1 MHHNEIIG
9 MRCTFL
15 SFFICYSNNLV
26 PLIENAKKRKK
37 IKKSP
42 KHPLINL
49 FICLFYFVFYI
60 NFGLYSRRQINDAH
74 RLWRNG
80 IPIQSGPPRVRSTSP
95 IYSPHLLIYNVH
107 QRMDAADSLTRSGTS
122 PPNLDR
128 SIEDRRPSVIA
139 YLSPGRAA
147 RRRSFPAVADHR
159 LAPLGDTLPKSRTWD
174 YLHEPNDLANT
185 TVVLV
190 PRIEAPWS
198 PTTVAPE
205 HGDFT
210 DSGEEFPG
218 TQCTTSRL
226 LPRAAF
232 SWTAQTLDDRIRAWV
247 ALPAAIYGG
256 GWSLCGAQRLSYER
270 CSSGSGK
277 MGREEGVVKGVLMG
291 TITGRSWAR
300 QLRGLW
306 RGGFGRPPCA
316 RGDGRWGTTRWSDT
330 RAAEPRTRDESGI
343 EPAG

>member
-26 PLIENAKKRKK
+26 PLIEYAKKRKK
-37 IKKSP
+37 IKKSQ

-107 QRMDAADSLTRSGTS
+107 QRMDAADALTRSGTS

-139 YLSPGRAA
+139 YLYPSRAA
-147 RRRSFPAVADHR
+147 RRHSFPA
-159 LAPLGDTLPKSRTWD
+159 
-174 YLHEPNDLANT
+174 
-185 TVVLV
+185 
-190 PRIEAPWS
+190 
-198 PTTVAPE
+198 
-205 HGDFT
+205 
-210 DSGEEFPG
+210 
-218 TQCTTSRL
+218 
-226 LPRAAF
+226 AARPPA
-232 SWTAQTLDDRIRAWV
+232 SATRRYTAQKSHLR
-247 ALPAAIYGG
+247 LPTCWG
-256 GWSLCGAQRLSYER
+256 LVLKCYELR
-270 CSSGSGK
+270 TRQHK
-277 MGREEGVVKGVLMG
+277 MLNINVLHPLKHYFPKDLMN
-291 TITGRSWAR
+291 
-300 QLRGLW
+300 
-306 RGGFGRPPCA
+306 FGR
-316 RGDGRWGTTRWSDT
+316 RLWWHNYEGYIFV
-330 RAAEPRTRDESGI
+330 I
-343 EPAG
+343 ELSEVI